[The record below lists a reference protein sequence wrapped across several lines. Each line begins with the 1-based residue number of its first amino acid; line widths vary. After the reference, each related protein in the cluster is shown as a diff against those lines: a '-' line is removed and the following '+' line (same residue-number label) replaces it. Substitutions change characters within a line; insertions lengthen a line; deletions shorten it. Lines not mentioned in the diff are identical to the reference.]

1 MMTLLD
7 GTTRNGL
14 PIVVTGLPEWSP
26 VVGRAEVS
34 LFVEGGTYTSDGGA
48 WHLDLT
54 TSAPTATGRSATWND
69 FPTGTGSVGFT
80 GFSVSPAVVANSG
93 DSAAGIRIDIISTVL
108 TGFNYRVLNQTT
120 GAVVPNATVRINWVA
135 IGATAAA

>member
-1 MMTLLD
+1 M
-7 GTTRNGL
+7 GTTNPFAWPYPEPTAIVRNGAADIQSL
-14 PIVVTGLPEWSP
+14 GQSIATSLNNRGLTS
-26 VVGRAEVS
+26 RCI
-34 LFVEGGTYTSDGGA
+34 GGSTV
-48 WHLDLT
+48 T
-54 TSAPTATGRSATWND
+54 TSNGS
-69 FPTGTGSVGFT
+69 GTGSVGFT